1 MASFYVALVHHPI
14 VDRAGEVVTTA
25 VTNLDVH
32 DIARSCRTYGA
43 RAYYVVTPLTSQ
55 REIVQRILDHWI
67 TGPGTRRLP
76 QRGEALSI
84 CTSAESIEAVLRD
97 IEAREGQAPKVW
109 VTSAR
114 PGPEILSWGDARA
127 ELMSDE
133 QPRLI
138 LFGTGH
144 GLAPTVMNEA
154 DDRLPP
160 VRAGSYNHLSVRSA
174 VAIILDRLLG
184 DGVES

>member
-97 IEAREGQAPKVW
+97 IEVREGQAPKVW

-114 PGPEILSWGDARA
+114 PGPEILSWSDARD

-144 GLAPTVMNEA
+144 GLAPTVMKEA